1 VYKNDYNIIITKKLI
16 FLCNTIINNKDY
28 NNQIIQMN
36 LIMNQIEQNAIMAI
50 DFVQENI
57 LTISL
62 TINFIFM
69 FTYLFYKLLGI
80 ESKPN
85 IYEILDELTDNEVE
99 KVIIHLSNRV
109 IIPAY
114 FTKQKIQQIVLSD
127 NTITFMNYDE
137 LWKYL
142 IDNNDVLTDDY
153 NYIMEDLIQNITN
166 NYNVTD
172 EDISDISDD
181 ISDETNEIPD
191 EKQDE
196 KKDNTLESALQTLPY
211 SILQEYA
218 GINNKSKT
226 KTQLVEIIINNFYLI
241 KTKMEERKLKILN
254 KQLSY

>member
-1 VYKNDYNIIITKKLI
+1 
-16 FLCNTIINNKDY
+16 
-28 NNQIIQMN
+28 MN